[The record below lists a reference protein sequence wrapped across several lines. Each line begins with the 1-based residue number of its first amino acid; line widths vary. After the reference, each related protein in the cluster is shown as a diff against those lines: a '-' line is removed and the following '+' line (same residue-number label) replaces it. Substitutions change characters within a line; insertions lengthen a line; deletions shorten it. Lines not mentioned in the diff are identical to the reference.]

1 MGHWIII
8 IKEGTMTKDSKKQ
21 IIIKGAKEHNLQNI
35 DLAIPRDE
43 FIVITG
49 LSGSGKSSLAF
60 DTIYAEGQRRYVESL
75 SAYARQFL
83 GQMKKPEMEY
93 IEGLSPAISIDQ
105 KTTKENP
112 RSTVGTITEIYDY
125 LRLLFARIG
134 TPHCPKCGKEISHQT
149 LGQIGDS
156 IIEEGEGKKIH
167 ILAPVVRD
175 KKGQH
180 KDVLD
185 DLRNKGFV
193 RARVDGEVRDLEE
206 DIGLPKTYRHSIEVV
221 VDRLKIRKDVDF
233 KRRLVDSL
241 ETASEFADGLINVLF
256 SDDGRD
262 YEKKYSEHFACV
274 DCGINF
280 EELTPRMFSFNAPQ
294 GACPEC
300 NGIGVK
306 MEIDPDLI
314 IPNKNLTLNEGAVT
328 PWAKSNKKENYY
340 HQMLEAVSKH
350 FNFSMDTPFNELTN
364 EQQDIIL
371 YGCDDKIPF
380 SFKRRNKSY
389 QVNRQFE
396 GVIPRME
403 RLYIETKS
411 NYSRKYISK
420 FMSDRKCHVCHGK
433 RLRPEVLAVTVGGK
447 SIADVVEM
455 SIKDSYQFFL
465 NLELTDRE
473 QFIAK
478 EVLKEIRQRLKF
490 LVDVGLDYLSMARSS
505 GTLSGGEAQR
515 IRLATQIGSGLV
527 GVLYILDEPSI
538 GLHQRDN
545 VKLIETLKRLK
556 NLGNTLIVV
565 EHDEETILSAD
576 YVVDIGPG
584 AGEHGGKVVAC
595 GTPEEIMESHESV
608 TGQYIS
614 RRETIPIPQTR
625 RSGNGESLI
634 IRGARQNN
642 LKNIDVEIPLGKF
655 TCVTGVSGS
664 GKSSLI
670 NEILYKGLSGK
681 LNNKFTFAGDYDKIE
696 GVSNID
702 KIIAIDQKPIGRT
715 PRSNPA
721 TYTGVFTDIRD
732 LFAETPEAKARG
744 YKPGR
749 FSFNVKGGRCE
760 ACSGDGI
767 VQIEMHFL
775 ADVFVPCEVCGGKR
789 YNEETLDIRY
799 KGKNIYEVLEMTV
812 EEALDFFEHIP
823 KIHKKL
829 KTLLDVGLGYMK
841 IGQPA
846 TTLSGGEA
854 QRIKLAKELSRS
866 NTGNTLYI
874 LDEPTTG
881 LHFADIK
888 RLLSVLARLT
898 DAGNSVV
905 VIEHNL
911 DVIKTADY
919 IIDLG
924 PEGGDGGGKVIATG
938 TPEEIAKS
946 GTYTGEFLQKILSEN
961 ITPYAKQLVKEKMSK

>member
-1 MGHWIII
+1 
-8 IKEGTMTKDSKKQ
+8 MTKDSKKQ

>member
-1 MGHWIII
+1 
-8 IKEGTMTKDSKKQ
+8 MTKDSKKQ

-556 NLGNTLIVV
+556 NLGNTLIIV